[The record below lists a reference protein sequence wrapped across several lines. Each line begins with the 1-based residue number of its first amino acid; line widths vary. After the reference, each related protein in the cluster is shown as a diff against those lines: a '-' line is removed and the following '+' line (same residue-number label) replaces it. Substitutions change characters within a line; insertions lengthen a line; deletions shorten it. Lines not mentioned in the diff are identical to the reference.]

1 MTLEQILKWKY
12 GSFENYEN
20 IINEQEK
27 LLNKVKKLNFKI
39 EKAEDAR
46 SCFNYDNLNEFEKW
60 KQHND
65 EVNSLIREKER
76 LGIKIKEN
84 NERLQKEFY

>member
-27 LLNKVKKLNFKI
+27 LLNRVKKLNFKI

-46 SCFNYDNLNEFEKW
+46 SCFNYDNSNEFEKW

>member
-1 MTLEQILKWKY
+1 MTLEQILKWKH

-46 SCFNYDNLNEFEKW
+46 SCFNDDDANEFKKW
-60 KQHND
+60 KQYND
-65 EVNSLIREKER
+65 EVNTLLREKER

-84 NERLQKEFY
+84 NEKLQEEFY

>member
-46 SCFNYDNLNEFEKW
+46 SCF
-60 KQHND
+60 
-65 EVNSLIREKER
+65 
-76 LGIKIKEN
+76 
-84 NERLQKEFY
+84 